1 VESANH
7 VQRSACRC
15 GPPPE
20 RCLAQDQEL
29 AQLGWANKPFR
40 NQPRVDREL
49 GLSVLRGPISV
60 EAAVQYVLPEEP
72 TPSQLKKGRIRLT
85 TAGSLREAGFA
96 VVHTPGQ
103 VRKDEHCSVVWPA
116 SDPLSAPQVPW
127 PPEVSARFDSC
138 FNEEREVQTDES

>member
-1 VESANH
+1 VGPATH

-20 RCLAQDQEL
+20 WCMAEEQALV
-29 AQLGWANKPFR
+29 QLGWARKPFR
-40 NQPRVDREL
+40 NQPRMDREV

-60 EAAVQYVLPEEP
+60 MAAVRYVLPQEP
-72 TPSQLKKGRIRLT
+72 TDGQLKNGRIRLT

-96 VVHTPGQ
+96 VVHTPGP
-103 VRKDEHCSVVWPA
+103 VRRDEHCTVVWPD
-116 SDPLSAPQVPW
+116 SEPLSSPQVPW

-138 FNEEREVQTDES
+138 FNEEEEVRTDES